1 MATSSTA
8 DSLHGSKQC
17 TTPTTNMSNRKK
29 IISLES
35 LADNPALKQTRP
47 IAMDFDGL
55 LRQCTEAFKT
65 SFCPTSIWQ
74 TPAYEKLENQA
85 DSLVGALRNMKNGL
99 HKHMT
104 SHLVND
110 LKLHDMAIDLY
121 EILLLIKNV
130 DTRSPRERMREAMG
144 HHMVDL
150 PLPSAT
156 MVDSVAGLEEMLV
169 AIVEGAKRTGDNPD
183 LSVDAEGRELGCDGT
198 ISMIQIFVGSLDH
211 AYLVDVATLGAA
223 VFTTTTAIDDD
234 QVSLKSIL
242 EDSDRK
248 KVMFDC
254 RGDAE
259 ALYALYGITLRGIH
273 DIQLMDIVTRNKG
286 KSRASL
292 KGMKQVTTQRLQN
305 IIIANDTLSRFEAV
319 KYWGVVAIQ
328 HGFDV
333 AESEHEFYDGEW
345 KARDKVLA
353 KKKSDADRLLAQE
366 IAANV
371 YRCERELAERLR
383 LDEFEAPESNNSE
396 PSSSDT
402 STNGMKNDSPVA
414 VGAEGS
420 PISSTSS
427 PTHIASD
434 AIAPLRTTEVP
445 TFTPPT
451 DPFTIRALPESL
463 VAYATNDVAYLL
475 ILYDHFATHRLMTD
489 AAADIIKQ
497 ETLDR
502 LKLSRMPG
510 GYKKNSKLAMNKV
523 SPELKAFN
531 NGVVEE
537 TDE

>member
-1 MATSSTA
+1 MATSSTV
-8 DSLHGSKQC
+8 DSLHGSKEC
-17 TTPTTNMSNRKK
+17 TTPTTNMSNHKK

-35 LADNPALKQTRP
+35 LADNPALKQTIP
-47 IAMDFDGL
+47 TAMDFDGL

-85 DSLVGALRNMKNGL
+85 DSLVGALRNMRNGL

-110 LKLHDMAIDLY
+110 LKLHDMAIELY
-121 EILLLIKNV
+121 EMLLLIKNV
-130 DTRSPRERMREAMG
+130 DTGSPRERMREAMG

-156 MVDSVAGLEEMLV
+156 MVDSVAGLEEIWDVMGQS
-169 AIVEGAKRTGDNPD
+169 IIR
-183 LSVDAEGRELGCDGT
+183 
-198 ISMIQIFVGSLDH
+198 IFVGSLDH
-211 AYLVDVATLGAA
+211 AYLVDVATLGAEA
-223 VFTTTTAIDDD
+223 FTTTTAIDDE

-242 EDSDRK
+242 EASDRK

-254 RGDAE
+254 RGEAE

-286 KSRASL
+286 KIPLARTTPCPAS
-292 KGMKQVTTQRLQN
+292 KPSSIG
-305 IIIANDTLSRFEAV
+305 ASSRFSTDSTSQSQSTNSMTATGRRET
-319 KYWGVVAIQ
+319 K
-328 HGFDV
+328 F
-333 AESEHEFYDGEW
+333 S
-345 KARDKVLA
+345 A

-371 YRCERELAERLR
+371 YRCERELAERSR
-383 LDEFEAPESNNSE
+383 LDESEAPESNNSDL
-396 PSSSDT
+396 SSSDT
-402 STNGMKNDSPVA
+402 STNGMGNDSPVV

-420 PISSTSS
+420 SISSTSS
-427 PTHIASD
+427 PTHIPSD
-434 AIAPLRTTEVP
+434 AIAPVLTTEVP

-451 DPFTIRALPESL
+451 DPFTIRPLPESL

-475 ILYDHFATHRLMTD
+475 ILYDHFATHRLVTD

-502 LKLSRMPG
+502 LKMSRMPG

-523 SPELKAFN
+523 SPELKAFD

>member
-1 MATSSTA
+1 MAASSA
-8 DSLHGSKQC
+8 IDGSHGCEQSA
-17 TTPTTNMSNRKK
+17 TPTAYISNRKR

-35 LADNPALKQTRP
+35 LADNPTLKKTIP
-47 IAMDFDGL
+47 TSMDFDGL
-55 LRQCTEAFKT
+55 LRECTMAFKT
-65 SFCPTSIWQ
+65 SFCPTSIFQ

-85 DSLVGALRNMKNGL
+85 ESLVGALRNIKNGL

-110 LKLHDMAIDLY
+110 LKLHDMAVELY
-121 EILLLIKNV
+121 EMLLLIKNV

-156 MVDSVAGLEEMLV
+156 MVDSIEGLKEMLV
-169 AIVEGAKRTGDNPD
+169 AVVEGAKRTGDNPD
-183 LSVDAEGRELGCDGT
+183 LSVNAEGRKLGCDGT
-198 ISMIQIFVGSLDH
+198 ISMIQIFIGSLDH

-223 VFTTTTAIDDD
+223 AFTTTTAIDDE

-242 EDSDRK
+242 EDSDRE

-273 DIQLMDIVTRNKG
+273 DIQLMDIITRNRG

-305 IIIANDTLSRFEAV
+305 TTIANDTLSRFEAV

-333 AESEHEFYDGEW
+333 AESEHEFYDGDW

-383 LDEFEAPESNNSE
+383 LCGSKA
-396 PSSSDT
+396 SDT

-420 PISSTSS
+420 PVSSTSS
-427 PTHIASD
+427 PTLVPSD
-434 AIAPLRTTEVP
+434 AEAPVLTTEVS

-451 DPFTIRALPESL
+451 DPFTIRPLPQSL

-502 LKLSRMPG
+502 LILSRMPG

-523 SPELKAFN
+523 SPELKAFD